1 MAETLK
7 SNIRQDNEYRPL
19 TPALRRQRQKHF
31 CELEAS
37 LVYIVSSRTA
47 GAIEKP
53 PSQKKTK
60 KQKNKKGTKPQWY
73 CILPTDGI
81 LCLPTKFLVPRTCPV
96 PLSPLRKVLHC
107 QAWWHT
113 PLILALGRQ
122 RQGISE
128 FEASLVYK
136 VSSRTAR
143 AI

>member
-1 MAETLK
+1 KGVAETLK

-53 PSQKKTK
+53 PSQKKK
-60 KQKNKKGTKPQWY
+60 KNKKGTKPQWY

-96 PLSPLRKVLHC
+96 PLSPLRKFFMSWRDGSAVKSTDC
-107 QAWWHT
+107 
-113 PLILALGRQ
+113 
-122 RQGISE
+122 
-128 FEASLVYK
+128 
-136 VSSRTAR
+136 SSRGPEFKFQKPHNG
-143 AI
+143 

>member
-53 PSQKKTK
+53 PSQKK
-60 KQKNKKGTKPQWY
+60 QKNKKQKRHQT
-73 CILPTDGI
+73 TM
-81 LCLPTKFLVPRTCPV
+81 
-96 PLSPLRKVLHC
+96 VLHPSHR
-107 QAWWHT
+107 WYFVFTH
-113 PLILALGRQ
+113 
-122 RQGISE
+122 
-128 FEASLVYK
+128 
-136 VSSRTAR
+136 
-143 AI
+143 